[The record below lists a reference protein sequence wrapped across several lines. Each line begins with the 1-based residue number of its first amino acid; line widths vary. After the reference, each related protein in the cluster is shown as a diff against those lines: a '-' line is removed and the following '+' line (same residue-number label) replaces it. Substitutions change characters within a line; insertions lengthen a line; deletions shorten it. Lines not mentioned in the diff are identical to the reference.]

1 MESVKRAP
9 RDKTL
14 ITLKAQVLFTFSVS
28 EKKMKRILIN
38 CSYSDELRVALVDGA
53 KLFDLDNEFNAQSLL
68 KGSIFKATVSRVETS
83 LDAAFVNFGSER
95 HGFLPLKELSNEHF
109 TKDAE
114 GKKKCTLKEG
124 DEILVQVLKEE
135 RGTKG
140 AALSNQIS
148 LAGRFIVL
156 IPNSEK
162 SGGVSRRIS
171 GDERDEIKN
180 ALNELNIPDGMSV
193 IVRTAGLGRSAE
205 ELKWD
210 LDYLMNL
217 WGQIKSTI
225 NDAPS
230 PSLIYKD
237 DKLILRVFRDYF
249 RDDIGEILI
258 DDESVHAEA
267 LDFAK
272 SVIPDHADKVIYYN
286 EDIALFN
293 RYQIESQ
300 IELAFQREISLPSGG
315 SIVIDP
321 TEAMVSIDVN
331 SARSTKGK
339 DIESTAFATNM
350 EAAKEIARQLR
361 LRDLGGLIV
370 IDFIDMQDE
379 KHQQKVENA
388 FRSAV
393 QSDRARIQI
402 AGISRFGLLEL
413 SRQRLRPSLE
423 ETYDIQHVQVRG
435 TRSLGQSILRI
446 IGEDAAKENTGE
458 IHVYVPADVS
468 SYLLNEKRRDIIT
481 IENTYQV
488 NILVIADPYKSRP
501 YYKVAR
507 VKAPAGK
514 KLFSHEMTPNS
525 PEPSMDWRDVNSN
538 KKSFKPLVK
547 VSVPPR
553 MPKTKNKKG
562 FFAFLKSVF
571 TLDIFKSTKKK
582 NLKNKRKRNYKKGQ
596 PKTNKN
602 TRNEN
607 RHNNRNVRPNNKG
620 RTNNPKKPVNKTA
633 SKPIVIPPKK
643 IEKTSGKS
651 AQVSKTKKQTEDV
664 DGNTF
669 NDGTSTSS
677 SRTPAPTPAPTP
689 AATPAPT
696 PAATPAPTPAST
708 PAPKPTR
715 ALNDPRYKNE

>member
-1 MESVKRAP
+1 
-9 RDKTL
+9 
-14 ITLKAQVLFTFSVS
+14 
-28 EKKMKRILIN
+28 MKRILIN

-95 HGFLPLKELSNEHF
+95 HGFLPLKELSNKYF
-109 TKDAE
+109 TKDAD

-124 DEILVQVLKEE
+124 DEILIQVLKEE

-171 GDERDEIKN
+171 GEERDEIKN
-180 ALNELNIPDGMSV
+180 ALNALQIPDGMSV
-193 IVRTAGLGRSAE
+193 IVRTAGLGRSTE

-217 WGQIKSTI
+217 WDQIKSSITE
-225 NDAPS
+225 APS

-249 RDDIGEILI
+249 RDDIEEILI
-258 DDESVHAEA
+258 DDEAIHSEA

-286 EDIALFN
+286 EDIPLFN
-293 RYQIESQ
+293 RYQIENQ

-350 EAAKEIARQLR
+350 EAAKEVARQLR

-379 KHQQKVENA
+379 KHQQKVENT
-388 FRSAV
+388 FRSVV

-413 SRQRLRPSLE
+413 SRQRLRPSLD
-423 ETYDIQHVQVRG
+423 ETYDIQHIQVRG

-468 SYLLNEKRRDIIT
+468 SYLLNEKRRDIIA

-507 VKAPAGK
+507 VKAASGK
-514 KLFSHEMTPNS
+514 KPFSYDMTPNS
-525 PEPSMDWRDVNSN
+525 PEPSMDWRDTNSN
-538 KKSFKPLVK
+538 KKTLKPLVK

-553 MPKTKNKKG
+553 MPKKKSKKG
-562 FFAFLKSVF
+562 FIAFLKSLF
-571 TLDIFKSTKKK
+571 TLSIFKTTKK
-582 NLKNKRKRNYKKGQ
+582 
-596 PKTNKN
+596 KTNKN
-602 TRNEN
+602 KRSRNHKKGN
-607 RHNNRNVRPNNKG
+607 QRVNKNNRNERNQNNRVRKHNKG
-620 RTNNPKKPVNKTA
+620 QNTNQKRSQIKKP
-633 SKPIVIPPKK
+633 SKPVVLAPKEK
-643 IEKTSGKS
+643 IHTDSKEAKKGKAKS
-651 AQVSKTKKQTEDV
+651 DIADK
-664 DGNTF
+664 DGNKASI
-669 NDGTSTSS
+669 DSSTPT
-677 SRTPAPTPAPTP
+677 TPAPTPTP
-689 AATPAPT
+689 EPAPE
-696 PAATPAPTPAST
+696 PTQ
-708 PAPKPTR
+708 APKPTR
-715 ALNDPRYKNE
+715 ALNDPRYKSE

>member
-1 MESVKRAP
+1 
-9 RDKTL
+9 
-14 ITLKAQVLFTFSVS
+14 
-28 EKKMKRILIN
+28 MKRILIN

-53 KLFDLDNEFNAQSLL
+53 KLFDLDNEFNNQSLF

-95 HGFLPLKELSNEHF
+95 HGFLPLKELSNEYF
-109 TKDAE
+109 TKDSE
-114 GKKKCTLKEG
+114 GKRKCTLKEG
-124 DEILVQVLKEE
+124 DEILIQVLKEE

-171 GDERDEIKN
+171 GEERDEIKN
-180 ALNELNIPDGMSV
+180 ALNALQIPEGMSV
-193 IVRTAGLGRSAE
+193 IVRTAGLGRSTD

-217 WGQIKSTI
+217 WEQIKSSVT
-225 NDAPS
+225 NAPS

-249 RDDIGEILI
+249 RDDIQEILI

-272 SVIPDHADKVIYYN
+272 SVIPDHADKVIFYN
-286 EDIALFN
+286 EEIPLFN

-379 KHQQKVENA
+379 KHQQKVENT

-446 IGEDAAKENTGE
+446 ISEDAAKENTGE

-468 SYLLNEKRRDIIT
+468 SYLLNEKRRDIIS

-488 NILVIADPYKSRP
+488 NILIIADPYKTRP

-507 VKAPAGK
+507 VKAASGK
-514 KLFSHEMTPNS
+514 KPFSYDMTPNS
-525 PEPSMDWRDVNSN
+525 PEPSMDWRESNST
-538 KKSFKPLVK
+538 KRVLKPLVK

-553 MPKTKNKKG
+553 MPKSKNR
-562 FFAFLKSVF
+562 FFAFIKSVL
-571 TLDIFKSTKKK
+571 TLSIFFGIFKSKKKK
-582 NLKNKRKRNYKKGQ
+582 NTKKRRNRNYKKNQSKVNRG
-596 PKTNKN
+596 NKN
-602 TRNEN
+602 Q
-607 RHNNRNVRPNNKG
+607 NNRNTKANNKG
-620 RTNNPKKPVNKTA
+620 RNSKSKNVSNKKP
-633 SKPIVIPPKK
+633 SKPIVTPPKK
-643 IEKTSGKS
+643 LQNERSNVNKPKNDRKVAKEI
-651 AQVSKTKKQTEDV
+651 
-664 DGNTF
+664 DGNKLNPQDSQAPTPA
-669 NDGTSTSS
+669 T
-677 SRTPAPTPAPTP
+677 TPAPTPAQS
-689 AATPAPT
+689 
-696 PAATPAPTPAST
+696 ST
-708 PAPKPTR
+708 SNVKPTR